1 VMYMQGVNAN
11 ILSLGGIALAIGA
24 MVDAAVVMIENAHK
38 KLEHAEHEHGG
49 MTEKLRRKTLIEAA
63 VEVGPALFFSLLIIT
78 LSFLPVFSLEAQEGK
93 LFKPLALT
101 KTYSMAAAAGLSVTL
116 IPVLMIMFIKG
127 KILPEEKNPI
137 NRFLIAAYRPA
148 LTWVMHRPKL
158 VLALALAAILATA
171 WPMSRLGGEFMP
183 ALAEGDLL
191 YMPTALPGLSA
202 SKA

>member
-1 VMYMQGVNAN
+1 
-11 ILSLGGIALAIGA
+11 
-24 MVDAAVVMIENAHK
+24 
-38 KLEHAEHEHGG
+38 
-49 MTEKLRRKTLIEAA
+49 
-63 VEVGPALFFSLLIIT
+63 LFFSQLIIT

-202 SKA
+202 SKASELLQTTNRMIKTVPEVKTVFGKAGRADTATDPAP